1 MKKKPIDKPV
11 IQSRKSIQLV
21 VWLNIVIQILFPFSA
36 VISPAIAK
44 TEVAD
49 LLPAEKPMQ
58 WHAISSGETLATL
71 ASRYHTSAEKLKSL
85 NFAYSQFDTAALLP
99 QGKYILVPVSGKQLS
114 VSSPVADSEQKIAAF
129 VSGTGRFLQNN
140 PDMDTAAS
148 LARGVVTGAASD
160 EIQQWLSRFGTARV
174 QLDTDKNFSLKNSQ
188 LDLLVPLYE
197 QKDKLVFTQGSIH
210 RTDDRTQAN
219 LGLGYRWFS
228 GDNWMLG
235 ANTFF
240 DYDLSRG
247 YARMGLGGEYQRD
260 FLKLGVNTYHRLT
273 TWKNSPDT
281 EDYEERPANGWDVR
295 ALYWLPSLPQLG
307 GKLMYEQY
315 YGDEVAL
322 FGRDNRQKNPN
333 AVTAGVNYTPVPLLT
348 FGAEQRRGQSGKNDT
363 HFSMDITYQLGVPWQ
378 QQINP
383 GAVAAMRSLAGS
395 RYDLV
400 ERNNNIVLEYRKKE
414 VISLKTADLV
424 TGYAGEQKSLGVSV
438 NSKYGLERIDWS
450 ASPLIAAGGKIVQ
463 DGSDWAVVMPAYR
476 SGLEASNSYTVSGV
490 AVDKKGN
497 VSGRTETRVNVT
509 QPAIDATTS
518 SLSPPAATLPADGV
532 SLQEFVLKVNDKEG
546 QPVDIAENEISVEK
560 ISGLRGSSNAT
571 VSSFTRRAAGEY
583 VMTVTSGTMPEAFT
597 VTPSARNTKFASA
610 DVRLTADNATAMV
623 SALDVVEDNAIA
635 DGQSQNRFRVTV
647 VDAQSNPVPGQSV
660 SLQAD
665 NSATVAKSAVTE
677 DDGTVIVPVTSP
689 LAGETTVT
697 AGINN
702 KGSKTLKLSF
712 RPDQNTARI
721 EQKDLSVLPEVS
733 LADGKTEKT
742 VSARVTDAK
751 GNAVPDVLVTFS
763 ADNGAVLA
771 EEKVKTDTWGMVTTT
786 MTSTAAGI
794 AHVAAGVN
802 GRSVSKE
809 TTFTGNNATAIVT
822 SVDTTAASGVADGVT
837 AVIFRAFIK
846 DQNGNPLSGI
856 PVDWKSNKD
865 SSIVTFNDTQTVTS
879 GEGIAEVRVTST
891 RAYSDVVVTAS
902 TNASSKA
909 ASPFTFVADRQTA
922 VIRAFSTNKQTLTA
936 NGKDAA
942 ELTASI
948 TDTHGNPLSGVAVEF
963 TNSNNAGITPSRTVT
978 DENGVV
984 SANLTTIH
992 AGPVTVSVSLD
1003 NGSEKSLTLTAVSD
1017 EQTADVTVAANT
1029 TSATAGQ
1036 IKPVIV
1042 TATVIDGNNNP
1053 VSGTSVA
1060 WQSSHNQLSDTVSQ
1074 TNAEGRASVQ
1084 LTGTEAALTT
1094 VTAVL
1099 YNGQK
1104 GSARV
1109 IFGPGE
1115 PDNGHSRLSVSPQ
1128 SITADGK
1135 SEAVTTLILRDKWD
1149 NPVPGKAVNWDAD
1162 INAGIHFVAS
1172 EDGNGVYQAVVTGN
1186 AEGEWLLNA
1195 QSGTVNLEVPLALLA
1210 SRDSAQIDSVSVSG
1224 PDTARA
1230 DGQETVTIRTQVKDE
1245 NGNTK
1250 LKGVAVGWST
1260 TLGTLSSSL
1269 SKTDEN
1275 GVAEITLSSR
1285 TAGSALVSAM
1295 LGGSPVQ
1302 ANKAVTFTA
1311 GDISADK
1318 SSLVISPSVIIAE
1331 KESATLSVT
1340 VRDAEGNLLPGLKD
1354 MINAGFTP
1362 DLNMTISAFS
1372 EVSPGIYAA
1381 SVSGKKAGTSLVSA
1395 DVSNIRI
1402 NHTASLTL
1410 RADNDTARVKGSIS
1424 VTPASATVGDVVT
1437 YAAVLTD
1444 VNENALEAGIPVT
1457 WSANEGSTLSA
1468 QITRTDD
1475 SGTARVTLS
1484 RKLTG
1489 TAKVEAILPSGT
1501 TPAPDVIFSAGDVD
1515 ENRSELTLSP
1525 SVIVAGK
1532 DTATLTLILR
1542 DSNGNLL
1549 TGKGVSGHSDKSDV
1563 TIGESRENSNAP
1575 GHYTMTVTS
1584 DKAGSATL
1592 TVKVGGATL
1601 NKSRILMVKGDTDS
1615 WKLSA
1620 VTTDKTSLTAGDS
1633 EGVTYRVTVT
1643 DAKGNPLNNVVVSWQ
1658 LSGQAESYAPTSRT
1672 NEKGIVATT
1681 VKSHTAGL
1689 LKMTAYLDADNHMQ
1703 ADNVTVV
1710 PGEIKNATF
1719 DADKTSIGSDG
1730 KDTVTFTASLED
1742 SYGNPVT
1749 GKTLTIEGANS
1760 LNGFKLSAV
1769 QEQQNGRYVATGTA
1783 TTKGSVTLNAQVD
1796 GTAVGNPVTVTV
1808 GAITPDLRFDNA
1820 EQPVT
1825 WTKSFTASQAVRGM
1839 PEGVE
1844 QKWSSS
1850 DTSVATVDG
1859 SGKVT
1864 LLKSGSTRVLVYTPG
1879 NEQYNQAM
1887 ASYTLNVSKA
1897 TPGLKAGTGD
1907 PITAVWADGKERNIT
1922 ATYTNS
1928 DVQNELTATYATKD
1942 RSVVSVDNTGKLTA
1956 VKPGTT
1962 TVTVSTPETDQ
1973 FIAASADV
1981 TYVLNKGQY
1990 IFNFKNSAQD
2000 EFLGQGVI
2008 NIQSPETPI
2017 PSEITNGITYSSSN
2031 IEVAEIKDG
2040 KLSLKKIGS
2049 VVVSANLLSNDYYEI
2064 TPKTFFYSV
2073 NVYDKPSV
2081 SNVVIKGE
2089 ATVGKPISAS
2099 YAFDTGYLSS
2109 QIVDKSKYL
2118 WGKEGETSGKV
2129 REKGLTILKSGDV
2142 PTYVPTAE
2150 QVGNKIELSILPVN
2164 AAGAEG
2170 AIVTKVM
2177 DAAVVADKVFMSI
2190 VMDNKAKV
2198 GEKVIMKVKVSSDE
2212 GGKNPISG
2220 ISIESKVSSATNR
2233 KGGTESPS
2241 AQIDGKVSDTKK
2253 SDVNGE
2259 ATFEISDNNG
2269 KGLETTILITP
2280 EKGDAITR
2288 KVIFTVI
2295 TSPNSQYAK
2304 YWGHM
2309 DEISNGVKRPKL
2321 KEEDSGAP
2329 QENTENG
2336 EVWAVHKNSSERN
2349 CSLPTKDALLA
2360 IYGTNG
2366 AVTKRIGWPVGK
2378 LYRSSS
2384 LGTYVIYYVDMLAGG
2399 SKASTAEYYASCK

>member
-1 MKKKPIDKPV
+1 MKKKLIDKPV

-49 LLPAEKPMQ
+49 LLPAEKPVQ

-114 VSSPVADSEQKIAAF
+114 VSSPVTDSEQKIAAF

-140 PDMDTAAS
+140 PDMDTAVS
-148 LARGVVTGAASD
+148 LARGVVTGAARD
-160 EIQQWLSRFGTARV
+160 EIQQWLSRLGTARV
-174 QLDTDKNFSLKNSQ
+174 QLDTGKNFSLKNSQ

-240 DYDLSRG
+240 DYDLSRDH
-247 YARMGLGGEYQRD
+247 ARAGVGLEYWRD
-260 FLKLGVNTYHRLT
+260 FLKLGVNSYHRLT
-273 TWKNSPDT
+273 GWKDSPDLA
-281 EDYEERPANGWDVR
+281 DYQERPANGWDIR
-295 ALYWLPSLPQLG
+295 AQAWVPSLPQLG
-307 GKLMYEQY
+307 GKLTYEQY
-315 YGDEVAL
+315 YGKEVAL
-322 FGRDNRQKNPN
+322 FGVDNRQKNPH
-333 AVTAGVNYTPVPLLT
+333 AITAGINYTPVPLVTL
-348 FGAEQRRGQSGKNDT
+348 GAEQRQGQSGKSDT
-363 HFSMDITYQLGVPWQ
+363 RLTVDMNYQLGVPWHAQ
-378 QQINP
+378 VDP
-383 GAVAAMRSLAGS
+383 TAVAAMRSLAGS

-463 DGSDWAVVMPAYR
+463 SGNAWAVVMPTYR
-476 SGLEASNSYTVSGV
+476 SGAKGVNSYTVSGV

-497 VSGRTETRVNVT
+497 RSNQAETQVTVT
-509 QPAIDATTS
+509 QAAIDKTTS
-518 SLSPPAATLPADGV
+518 SLSPSAATLPADGV
-532 SLQEFVLKVNDKEG
+532 SQQEFVLKVNDKEG

-560 ISGLRGSSNAT
+560 ASRLRGSSNAT
-571 VSSFTRRAAGEY
+571 VSAFTRRAPGEY
-583 VMTVTSGTMPEAFT
+583 VMTVTSGTIPEAFT

-610 DVRLTADNATAMV
+610 DIKLTADNATAMV
-623 SALDVVEDNAIA
+623 HSLDVVENNAIA
-635 DGQSQNRFRVTV
+635 DGKSQNKFRITV

-665 NSATVAKSAVTE
+665 NSASVAESVITE
-677 DDGTVIVPVTSP
+677 ADGTVIVPVTSP
-689 LAGETTVT
+689 LAGEATVT
-697 AGINN
+697 ASINN

-771 EEKVKTDTWGMVTTT
+771 EEKVKTDNHGLVTTT
-786 MTSTAAGI
+786 MTSTNAGI
-794 AHVAAGVN
+794 AHVTASVN
-802 GRSVSKE
+802 NQSVSKE

-837 AVIFRAFIK
+837 AVTFRALIK

-865 SSIVTFNDTQTVTS
+865 SSIVAFNDTQTVTS

-909 ASPFTFVADRQTA
+909 ASPFIFVADKQNP
-922 VIRAFSTNKQTLTA
+922 VIKAFSSNKQTVTA
-936 NGKDAA
+936 NGIDSA
-942 ELTASI
+942 ELTVSI
-948 TDTHGNPLSGVAVEF
+948 TDTHGNPLSGIEVSLS
-963 TNSNNAGITPSRTVT
+963 NSNNAGTTPSHLVTDANGVASASLVTNHAGKVTVT
-978 DENGVV
+978 ASLKNG
-984 SANLTTIH
+984 
-992 AGPVTVSVSLD
+992 G
-1003 NGSEKSLTLTAVSD
+1003 EKSLAITAVSD
-1017 EQTADVTVAANT
+1017 EQTAKVNVTAST

-1036 IKPVIV
+1036 ANPVIL
-1042 TATVIDGNNNP
+1042 TATVVDVNNNP

-1060 WQSSHNQLSDTVSQ
+1060 WQTSHNHLSDTVSQ
-1074 TNAEGRASVQ
+1074 TNAEGKATVQ
-1084 LTGTEAALTT
+1084 LTGTEAVLTT
-1094 VTAVL
+1094 ITAVL

-1135 SEAVTTLILRDKWD
+1135 SEAVTTLILRDRWD
-1149 NPVPGKAVNWDAD
+1149 NPVSGKAIDWSAD
-1162 INAGIHFVAS
+1162 TKSGIHFAPV
-1172 EDGNGVYQAVVTGN
+1172 EKGEGVYQAVVTGT
-1186 AEGEWLLNA
+1186 AEGAWTLKA
-1195 QSGTVNLEVPLALLA
+1195 QSGAVDLQVPLTLLA
-1210 SRDSAQIDSVSVSG
+1210 NQNTAQIDSVAISG
-1224 PDTARA
+1224 LDTVKA
-1230 DGQETVTIRTQVKDE
+1230 DGQEYVTLRAQVKDK

-1250 LKGVAVGWST
+1250 LKDVAVGWST

-1295 LGGSPVQ
+1295 LGGGSPVQ

-1362 DLNMTISAFS
+1362 DLNMTVSAFS

-1381 SVSGKKAGTSLVSA
+1381 SVSGKKAGTSRVSA

-1444 VNENALEAGIPVT
+1444 INENALGAGIPVT

-1468 QITRTDD
+1468 QMTRTDD

-1484 RKLTG
+1484 RKLAG
-1489 TAKVEAILPSGT
+1489 TAKVEVILPSGT

-1515 ENRSELTLSP
+1515 ENRSELTLAP

-1532 DTATLTLILR
+1532 ETATLTLILR

-1549 TGKGVSGHSDKSDV
+1549 TGKSVSGHSDNNDV
-1563 TIGESRENSNAP
+1563 TVGESRENSNAP

-1592 TVKVGGATL
+1592 TVEVGGATL
-1601 NKSRILMVKGDTDS
+1601 NKSRILTVKADTDS

-1620 VTTDKTSLTAGDS
+1620 VTPDKTSLTAGDAS
-1633 EGVTYRVTVT
+1633 GVTYSAVVT
-1643 DAKGNPLNNVVVSWQ
+1643 DAKGNPLNNVVVSWH
-1658 LSGQAESYAPTSRT
+1658 LRGEAESYAPTSRT
-1672 NEKGIVATT
+1672 NEKGIATTT

-1689 LKMTAYLDADNHMQ
+1689 LQMTAYLDTDNHIQ

-1710 PGEIKNATF
+1710 AGDVKNATF
-1719 DADKTSIGSDG
+1719 SVDKTSIGSDG
-1730 KDTVTFTASLED
+1730 KDTVTFTTGLED
-1742 SYGNPVT
+1742 TWGNPVT
-1749 GKTLTIEGANS
+1749 GKTVIIEGADS
-1760 LNGFKLSAV
+1760 LAGFKLSEV
-1769 QEQQNGRYVATGTA
+1769 QDQQNGRYVATGTS
-1783 TTKGSVTLNAQVD
+1783 TTKGQVTLSAHVD
-1796 GTAVGNPVTVTV
+1796 GKKVGNSVTVTV

-1820 EQPVT
+1820 QQEVT
-1825 WTKSFTASQAVRGM
+1825 WTKNFTASQSVRGM
-1839 PEGVE
+1839 PEGLK
-1844 QKWSSS
+1844 QIWYSS
-1850 DTSVATVDG
+1850 DETVATV
-1859 SGKVT
+1859 SNAGKAT
-1864 LLKSGSTRVLVYTPG
+1864 LNKSDEVRITVYTPG
-1879 NEQYNQAM
+1879 NEQYNPAM
-1887 ASYTLNVSKA
+1887 ASYTLKVNKA
-1897 TPGLKAGTGD
+1897 QPQLIFGSGEHQT
-1907 PITAVWADGKERNIT
+1907 
-1922 ATYTNS
+1922 TYGSNF
-1928 DVQNELTATYATKD
+1928 L
-1942 RSVVSVDNTGKLTA
+1942 LPA
-1956 VKPGTT
+1956 VK
-1962 TVTVSTPETDQ
+1962 
-1973 FIAASADV
+1973 SADP
-1981 TYVLNKGQY
+1981 G
-1990 IFNFKNSAQD
+1990 ID
-2000 EFLGQGVI
+2000 LGDL
-2008 NIQSPETPI
+2008 T
-2017 PSEITNGITYSSSN
+2017 ITYSSSEPDVSDIDN
-2031 IEVAEIKDG
+2031 LGVIKIKKSGSVKFYAKATEDDRFEASETDYVLVVAKA
-2040 KLSLKKIGS
+2040 KLPVSFSNSLKKINVQQMHDDS
-2049 VVVSANLLSNDYYEI
+2049 TVYWQEPVQRF
-2064 TPKTFFYSV
+2064 PKDAIVDVFS
-2073 NVYDKPSV
+2073 
-2081 SNVVIKGE
+2081 SNVEVLKVNTDGAVEMYSPGTTRIRLSVKEDERYEASTGDYDLNIYGKPVMSITSIQGTSLGQLVDLSHQASQEWQPYFIDDELQINWSSDVNPYYLPEKVSVKISEGDKLLEEKSYGKGE
-2089 ATVGKPISAS
+2089 TSSGITKIKAQAAWVGKSLTISAS
-2099 YAFDTGYLSS
+2099 GY
-2109 QIVDKSKYL
+2109 
-2118 WGKEGETSGKV
+2118 GF
-2129 REKGLTILKSGDV
+2129 
-2142 PTYVPTAE
+2142 A
-2150 QVGNKIELSILPVN
+2150 NIES
-2164 AAGAEG
+2164 
-2170 AIVTKVM
+2170 
-2177 DAAVVADKVFMSI
+2177 
-2190 VMDNKAKV
+2190 
-2198 GEKVIMKVKVSSDE
+2198 EKVSKGVNVSVVDV
-2212 GGKNPISG
+2212 
-2220 ISIESKVSSATNR
+2220 SKVISSATAVLKHDVYLWDGSKDSENTCR
-2233 KGGTESPS
+2233 STSLVGRRDVYLNYNISIVPKFPGRTTLFGHDIDAYIKSYTRTNDGGNTGW
-2241 AQIDGKVSDTKK
+2241 DK
-2253 SDVNGE
+2253 SMGGV
-2259 ATFEISDNNG
+2259 
-2269 KGLETTILITP
+2269 
-2280 EKGDAITR
+2280 
-2288 KVIFTVI
+2288 
-2295 TSPNSQYAK
+2295 
-2304 YWGHM
+2304 
-2309 DEISNGVKRPKL
+2309 SNGGGLRFGSSGSGVNTETRLAYDCWKNHIGGMDDQGRVTARVEIKYGGKKFTL
-2321 KEEDSGAP
+2321 RSSTMTWSGDSGASNQP
-2329 QENTENG
+2329 SVNLTVE
-2336 EVWAVHKNSSERN
+2336 
-2349 CSLPTKDALLA
+2349 
-2360 IYGTNG
+2360 
-2366 AVTKRIGWPVGK
+2366 
-2378 LYRSSS
+2378 
-2384 LGTYVIYYVDMLAGG
+2384 
-2399 SKASTAEYYASCK
+2399 

>member
-1 MKKKPIDKPV
+1 MKKKLIDKPA

-49 LLPAEKPMQ
+49 LLPAEKPVK

-114 VSSPVADSEQKIAAF
+114 VSSPVTDSEQKIAAF

-148 LARGVVTGAASD
+148 LARGVVTGAARD
-160 EIQQWLSRFGTARV
+160 EIEQWLSRLGTARV

-247 YARMGLGGEYQRD
+247 HARMGLGGEYQRD

-363 HFSMDITYQLGVPWQ
+363 RFSMDITYQLGVPWW

-497 VSGRTETRVNVT
+497 VSGRTETQVNVT
-509 QPAIDATTS
+509 QPAIDTTTS

-837 AVIFRAFIK
+837 AVTFRAFIK

-963 TNSNNAGITPSRTVT
+963 TNSNNARITPSRTVT

-1074 TNAEGRASVQ
+1074 TNVEGRASVQ

-1104 GSARV
+1104 GSAQV

-1172 EDGNGVYQAVVTGN
+1172 EDGNGVYQAAVTGN

-1295 LGGSPVQ
+1295 LGGGSPVQ

-1362 DLNMTISAFS
+1362 DLNMTVSAFS

-1381 SVSGKKAGTSLVSA
+1381 SVSGKKAGTSRVSA

-1424 VTPASATVGDVVT
+1424 VTPTSATVGDVVT

-1444 VNENALEAGIPVT
+1444 VNENALGAGIPVT

-1468 QITRTDD
+1468 QMTRTDD
-1475 SGTARVTLS
+1475 SGTARVILS

-1515 ENRSELTLSP
+1515 ENRSELTLAP

-1672 NEKGIVATT
+1672 NEKGIAATT

-1730 KDTVTFTASLED
+1730 KDTVTFTTSLED
-1742 SYGNPVT
+1742 TYGNPVM
-1749 GKTLTIEGANS
+1749 GKTVIIEGTDLLA
-1760 LNGFKLSAV
+1760 GFKLSEV
-1769 QEQQNGRYVATGTA
+1769 HDQQNGRYVATGTA
-1783 TTKGSVTLNAQVD
+1783 TTKGQITLSAHVD
-1796 GTAVGNPVTVTV
+1796 GKKVGNSVTVTV

-1820 EQPVT
+1820 EQEVT
-1825 WTKSFTASQAVRGM
+1825 WTKNFTASQAVRGM
-1839 PEGVE
+1839 PVGLK
-1844 QKWSSS
+1844 QIWSSS
-1850 DTSVATVDG
+1850 DETIAVVSN

-1864 LLKSGSTRVLVYTPG
+1864 LNKSGESRITVYTPG
-1879 NEQYNQAM
+1879 NEQYNPAM
-1887 ASYTLNVSKA
+1887 
-1897 TPGLKAGTGD
+1897 
-1907 PITAVWADGKERNIT
+1907 
-1922 ATYTNS
+1922 ATYTLKINRAQPQLVFGEGEHQTTYGS
-1928 DVQNELTATYATKD
+1928 QFVLPAVKSADDQIDLNDLTINYISSEPEVSNIDGSGTITMKKAGSVKFYASTTGNDRYEASEAEYVLVIAKARLPVSFTETLRKVNMQQMYTDTNAYWQAPEQNFPTDAAVQISSSES
-1942 RSVVSVDNTGKLTA
+1942 SVLKIDTDGTVKLYSPGSTRIKVTVKEDERYEASTGDYDLNIYGRPVMSISSIQGTSLGKL
-1956 VKPGTT
+1956 
-1962 TVTVSTPETDQ
+1962 
-1973 FIAASADV
+1973 ADV
-1981 TYVLNKGQY
+1981 SKQDWQPYFINDELQIDWSSKVDQY
-1990 IFNFKNSAQD
+1990 Y
-2000 EFLGQGVI
+2000 L
-2008 NIQSPETPI
+2008 PE
-2017 PSEITNGITYSSSN
+2017 
-2031 IEVAEIKDG
+2031 K
-2040 KLSLKKIGS
+2040 
-2049 VVVSANLLSNDYYEI
+2049 VVVKISEGDTLLTELSY
-2064 TPKTFFYSV
+2064 
-2073 NVYDKPSV
+2073 
-2081 SNVVIKGE
+2081 
-2089 ATVGKPISAS
+2089 GK
-2099 YAFDTGYLSS
+2099 
-2109 QIVDKSKYL
+2109 
-2118 WGKEGETSGKV
+2118 GETSSGKTRIKAQAPWV
-2129 REKGLTILKSGDV
+2129 GKSLTVSVMGYGFAGIESEKASKVINTSVVDINKIIASATAVLKHDVYITSDRSKDSENTCRTSYLRTQRDVYLDFNVNIVPLYPSEKTLFGHDITLYIDNYTRKNNGGKDYWTRAMGSVGNSGSLRFSSSGSGINSNTQLVEDCWGNHAGGMDDQGRVSAIVDVQYAGKTFRLKS
-2142 PTYVPTAE
+2142 
-2150 QVGNKIELSILPVN
+2150 
-2164 AAGAEG
+2164 
-2170 AIVTKVM
+2170 
-2177 DAAVVADKVFMSI
+2177 
-2190 VMDNKAKV
+2190 
-2198 GEKVIMKVKVSSDE
+2198 SS
-2212 GGKNPISG
+2212 PMTWSG
-2220 ISIESKVSSATNR
+2220 
-2233 KGGTESPS
+2233 
-2241 AQIDGKVSDTKK
+2241 
-2253 SDVNGE
+2253 
-2259 ATFEISDNNG
+2259 
-2269 KGLETTILITP
+2269 
-2280 EKGDAITR
+2280 
-2288 KVIFTVI
+2288 
-2295 TSPNSQYAK
+2295 
-2304 YWGHM
+2304 
-2309 DEISNGVKRPKL
+2309 
-2321 KEEDSGAP
+2321 DSG
-2329 QENTENG
+2329 
-2336 EVWAVHKNSSERN
+2336 SSN
-2349 CSLPTKDALLA
+2349 QSGVNL
-2360 IYGTNG
+2360 
-2366 AVTKRIGWPVGK
+2366 
-2378 LYRSSS
+2378 
-2384 LGTYVIYYVDMLAGG
+2384 VIQ
-2399 SKASTAEYYASCK
+2399 